1 MKKLTAIQHGYIDY
15 LAVVL
20 FLAAPS
26 VLGLTGMAGTFA
38 YVLAAIHLAL
48 TLLTAFPLSV
58 YKLIPFEIHGWIER
72 GVGPV
77 LNPGAVRLRLY
88 RRGKRILCR
97 HGTRDYPGG
106 LGDRLQAK
114 WIN

>member
-1 MKKLTAIQHGYIDY
+1 MKKLTATLHGYIDY

-26 VLGLTGMAGTFA
+26 VLGLTGIAGTFA
-38 YVLAAIHLAL
+38 YVLAVIHLAL

-77 LNPGAVRLRLY
+77 LILVPFVFGFIGAASAFYVVMGLVI
-88 RRGKRILCR
+88 ILV
-97 HGTRDYPGG
+97 GLMTDYKQSG
-106 LGDRLQAK
+106 
-114 WIN
+114 